1 MNKQTVDIIKDL
13 VASLDATFSIL
24 SIIDNGNNTYTINTN
39 CTWWLSVEHEV
50 VIGGN
55 TYKIIDFKIN
65 KYIIVESIG
74 VPTIPTATNFPI
86 DAVNYIHGTL
96 KMAGTEVDA
105 HYDKTILCPFVY
117 LYEIINDKK
126 NTDFDSM
133 IDRETDLRIFFL
145 NSVNTKDWLTVDHYT
160 YFVAPMQQM
169 VNLFINK
176 IQNSK
181 LFTYE
186 QRYECTALINVSEN
200 GNQEKSIFDCNLSG
214 IELRLFA
221 VIRKDLSCNECGCN

>member
-1 MNKQTVDIIKDL
+1 MNRQTVDIIKDL
-13 VASLDATFSIL
+13 VASLDATFYIL
-24 SIIDNGNNTYTINTN
+24 SVIDNGNNTYTINTN

-50 VIGGN
+50 VIGVN

-65 KYIIVESIG
+65 EYIIVESIG
-74 VPTIPTATNFPI
+74 VPIIPTATTFPI

-105 HYDKTILCPFVY
+105 QDDKTILCPFVY
-117 LYEIINDKK
+117 LFEIINDKK
-126 NTDFDSM
+126 NTEFDSM
-133 IDRETDLRIFFL
+133 IDRTSDLRIFFL

-169 VNLFINK
+169 VDLFINK
-176 IQNSK
+176 IKNSK
-181 LFTYE
+181 LFTDE
-186 QRYECTALINVSEN
+186 QSYECTNLINVSEN
-200 GNQEKSIFDCNLSG
+200 GTQDKSIFDCNLSG
-214 IELRLFA
+214 VELRLFA